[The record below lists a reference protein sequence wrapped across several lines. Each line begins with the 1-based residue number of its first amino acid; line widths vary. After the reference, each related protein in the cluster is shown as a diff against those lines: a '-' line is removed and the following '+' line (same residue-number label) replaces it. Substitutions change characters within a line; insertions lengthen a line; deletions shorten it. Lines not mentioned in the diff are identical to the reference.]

1 MKSHGLHFRATEKP
15 LSLVLLKK
23 TVDNIKLFEEK
34 KFVLTGMKKMKH
46 GISLLLM
53 WLKYWQKAAFLNVIG
68 QI

>member
-1 MKSHGLHFRATEKP
+1 MKSRGSPFCAMEKR
-15 LSLVLLKK
+15 LSLVLQKK

-53 WLKYWQKAAFLNVIG
+53 
-68 QI
+68 